1 MANTKLIGK
10 EKENKEKQKKAA
22 VKAPKKSIGQYFR
35 DVFAELKK
43 VTWPTFKN
51 LAIYTGAVI
60 IFVIIMIIITGA
72 YDYALS
78 WIRSK
83 VVGV

>member
-10 EKENKEKQKKAA
+10 DKENKEKQKKSAA
-22 VKAPKKSIGQYFR
+22 KAPKKSIGQFFR

-51 LAIYTGAVI
+51 LVLYTGAVI
-60 IFVIIMIIITGA
+60 IFVVIMIIITGI
-72 YDYALS
+72 YDYVLS
-78 WIRSK
+78 WIRQQI
-83 VVGV
+83 VGV

>member
-10 EKENKEKQKKAA
+10 DKENKEKQKKSAA
-22 VKAPKKSIGQYFR
+22 KAPKKSIGQYFR

-51 LAIYTGAVI
+51 LVIYTGAVI
-60 IFVIIMIIITGA
+60 IFVIIMVIITGA

-78 WIRSK
+78 ALRDL